1 NSLASTATTVGDG
14 AMAIGTAYK
23 VSNCCRS
30 IRFRRQR
37 SKKSKIRIIRVL
49 SIRQI
54 VCRRWVMH
62 NDLEQEGVDSH
73 PYRDEE
79 STLTQNGE
87 EGSHAAHDLSM
98 IEEVSSDVEK
108 SSGRQA
114 RGKRGWNNNKS
125 PFFETFPSDEDDVF
139 VETGNGALDALR
151 AGNLQRARNQQQASP
166 SGRIVQRRYAGR
178 FSFYGDDD
186 DFASDVPRRLESSL
200 PKSSTFVLDLPAPR
214 DSHSSR
220 ASRRASRRDQTP
232 TKGPRGRF
240 AIHSELTTSEK
251 HRLSART
258 APNILERDSPM
269 AASHDHS
276 RGNSDASTLRMGNGI
291 YPPPLDILDR
301 HRLRNDEEHSI
312 QDSEIVSNT
321 NVNDEVQRRRS
332 RSDASSGSKLTVDGI
347 LSSEE
352 GGSRMSTP
360 VPDNDAQSDNINFS
374 SWKKS
379 SEVALPQLSLRP
391 PASISTRRGP
401 FEWSPGKQHLVRRD
415 GSLQFEQTVDTPLLV
430 PGPKSARNQGGPHG
444 FGDNIYPEEWVEAAE
459 LGEGLYPPGNHHGLS
474 DPFSSSSAV
483 SREGGIVDGVAG
495 LKVAVVDNAFTPE
508 ALRRGQPGAQ
518 AAAQRNRLLSPFYNR
533 LQQLAVRSRSE
544 DTDDDAFEV
553 GRRAESVTSDD
564 SNSAT
569 LYTQN
574 GLLPEA
580 IESPTAHVLQ
590 EYETSSEAGSIDQDS
605 HLELNLGYSD
615 CPTRD
620 EDLMEH
626 STQSD
631 VPVAM
636 GGYTFNTRDW
646 GDYGSA
652 LVDHAPE
659 KAAPKIPGCTA
670 GQASNKNWK
679 LTGPILQA
687 YNAMRGSRMTT
698 GDPMG
703 TWVGVKLQ
711 EGLMKESPEGKG
723 KEQTLDFNVQ
733 DLQKFTAEIAET
745 LQERPSIDKP
755 ARQEVASVPRPH
767 YQHINPPKDFKYPA
781 HLASSIHGI
790 ASESFDRNF
799 EEEYDISDDEGDPR
813 DGRVSPCT
821 FRALAEGCTRW
832 EEPGKE
838 LIHMPPNTKRLRP
851 KTPPG
856 GSQPQM
862 PPDRMAHNFTWQKD
876 IEDGDAL
883 SPMYSLPSKPS
894 IIYTPPGLH
903 PKAQIRNWSTNMYDR
918 MDPLMAKR
926 LRDAQDADENDA
938 VEAAA
943 PPASTPPTA
952 SSENRPYTQ
961 TEVVAALTSPQSRT
975 LAGIPASAAEG
986 VVAQRWQTV
995 GLWRAQEETLA
1006 RRCDAELTPQLAATR
1021 AQLRSVRAGV
1031 DVILAA
1037 REAAASSRLARQ
1049 NRRIL
1054 RQVSG
1059 HLKDVK
1065 YQLKLRSQTLG
1076 ETRAVHD
1083 RLERDIQDVE
1093 RGIDKELQRAGLKD
1107 IEAVRAEVGEEVW
1120 ERLVRDAEAEE

>member
-1 NSLASTATTVGDG
+1 
-14 AMAIGTAYK
+14 
-23 VSNCCRS
+23 
-30 IRFRRQR
+30 
-37 SKKSKIRIIRVL
+37 
-49 SIRQI
+49 
-54 VCRRWVMH
+54 MH

-87 EGSHAAHDLSM
+87 EGSHAPHDLSM
-98 IEEVSSDVEK
+98 IEEVSSDVER
-108 SSGRQA
+108 SPGRQA
-114 RGKRGWNNNKS
+114 RDKGGWSKSKS

-186 DFASDVPRRLESSL
+186 DFASEAPPRLESSL

-214 DSHSSR
+214 DAHSSR

-232 TKGPRGRF
+232 TKGRRGRF
-240 AIHSELTTSEK
+240 VIHSELTTSEK
-251 HRLSART
+251 HRPSAET
-258 APNILERDSPM
+258 ASKILKRDSPM
-269 AASHDHS
+269 VASHDHS

-291 YPPPLDILDR
+291 YPPPLNTLDG
-301 HRLRNDEEHSI
+301 LGSRNDEEHSI
-312 QDSEIVSNT
+312 QYSEIISNT
-321 NVNDEVQRRRS
+321 NGNDDVQRRRS
-332 RSDASSGSKLTVDGI
+332 RSNASSCSKSTVDGI
-347 LSSEE
+347 LPSEE
-352 GGSRMSTP
+352 EGSRMSTP
-360 VPDNDAQSDNINFS
+360 VPDNVPDSVPDNESQSDNINFS
-374 SWKKS
+374 SWRTS
-379 SEVALPQLSLRP
+379 SEVALPQLSLLP
-391 PASISTRRGP
+391 PAIISTRRGP

-415 GSLQFEQTVDTPLLV
+415 GDLQFEQTVDTPLLV

-444 FGDNIYPEEWVEAAE
+444 FGNNIYPEEWVEAGE

-483 SREGGIVDGVAG
+483 SHVDGIVDGVAG
-495 LKVAVVDNAFTPE
+495 LKVAIVDNAFTPE

-518 AAAQRNRLLSPFYNR
+518 AAAQRNRLLSPFYNH

-544 DTDDDAFEV
+544 DTNDEAFEV
-553 GRRAESVTSDD
+553 GRRAGSATSDD
-564 SNSAT
+564 SDSAT

-590 EYETSSEAGSIDQDS
+590 EYETSSEDGGIDQDS
-605 HLELNLGYSD
+605 HLELSLGYSE

-620 EDLMEH
+620 GDLMEH
-626 STQSD
+626 STQTD
-631 VPVAM
+631 APVAM

-679 LTGPILQA
+679 LTGPVLQA
-687 YNAMRGSRMTT
+687 YNAMRGSRMAA

-723 KEQTLDFNVQ
+723 KEQAPDFNVR

-745 LQERPSIDKP
+745 LQERPSIDKA
-755 ARQEVASVPRPH
+755 ARQEVASVPRPQ
-767 YQHINPPKDFKYPA
+767 YQHINPPKGFKYPA

-799 EEEYDISDDEGDPR
+799 KEEYDISDDEGDPR
-813 DGRVSPCT
+813 AGRISPCT

-838 LIHMPPNTKRLRP
+838 LIHMPSDTKRLRP

-926 LRDAQDADENDA
+926 LRDAQDTDENDA
-938 VEAAA
+938 DAQDAGEAAA

-961 TEVVAALTSPQSRT
+961 TEVAAALTSPQSRT

-1031 DVILAA
+1031 DAILAA

-1065 YQLKLRSQTLG
+1065 YQLKLRRQTLG

-1083 RLERDIQDVE
+1083 RLERDIRDAQQ
-1093 RGIDKELQRAGLKD
+1093 GIDKELQRAGLKD